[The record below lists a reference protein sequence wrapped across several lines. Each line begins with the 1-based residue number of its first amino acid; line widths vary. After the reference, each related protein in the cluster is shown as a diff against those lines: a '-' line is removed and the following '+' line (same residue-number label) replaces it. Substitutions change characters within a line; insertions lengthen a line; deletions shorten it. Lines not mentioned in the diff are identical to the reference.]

1 MHTFRMVSISECR
14 EVPMKTLIL
23 PFNPATKKGAGKARA
38 VLIGLIVLAAVAAGL
53 WFWLNAGGPT
63 DPDARV
69 EGRVYPLD
77 AGVDGRVAQV
87 LVQENQAVQAGDPL
101 VLLDE
106 GYLNARLAETRL
118 ALEALRAGLSPAAAD
133 PGGRSSATAEEAIR
147 ARMQAAREQ
156 ENAARR
162 DVEQLSVEHARLQ
175 LEARRL
181 DALSGPG
188 TPSLDRVNRAR
199 LAELTAR
206 EALEEALRAR
216 FEGITWVSARLS
228 GTRLYIH
235 IKENEVPLSFPEQ
248 SHTPCDLR
256 ASSDGVI
263 TSVVVRSGLP
273 MVKAGDTVT
282 AGQLLV
288 TGCIPITDDSGSVAE
303 ARYVHA
309 DADVK
314 AVCARSEAEEIPVWH
329 MVKPETGR
337 RRKGLCVV
345 LGNGKNGAHFVWLFP
360 NIWKTDWK
368 TVTSYRKARIFGD
381 FYLPVHVGFI
391 DSAEISP
398 HEEKYTQ
405 EQLLA
410 LADAYKNR
418 LTENLMEKGVHIIEN
433 NVKILVNGSVC
444 RFEAELLTEEAIAV
458 EADPAMDE

>member
-1 MHTFRMVSISECR
+1 MRYTEDVLSHFLEETGIVSGIRKSEVSC
-14 EVPMKTLIL
+14 
-23 PFNPATKKGAGKARA
+23 
-38 VLIGLIVLAAVAAGL
+38 
-53 WFWLNAGGPT
+53 
-63 DPDARV
+63 
-69 EGRVYPLD
+69 
-77 AGVDGRVAQV
+77 
-87 LVQENQAVQAGDPL
+87 
-101 VLLDE
+101 
-106 GYLNARLAETRL
+106 
-118 ALEALRAGLSPAAAD
+118 
-133 PGGRSSATAEEAIR
+133 
-147 ARMQAAREQ
+147 
-156 ENAARR
+156 
-162 DVEQLSVEHARLQ
+162 
-175 LEARRL
+175 
-181 DALSGPG
+181 
-188 TPSLDRVNRAR
+188 
-199 LAELTAR
+199 

>member
-1 MHTFRMVSISECR
+1 MNHLFKLLSGYIRLRLTGRSPERFFNLCGASGLEIWDASFERGSYLFSMKIRDFLACR
-14 EVPMKTLIL
+14 PFVRKAGVRVRIQEKRGL
-23 PFNPATKKGAGKARA
+23 PFFLHRSRARAAWGAGFAA
-38 VLIGLIVLAAVAAGL
+38 FFLCLYAMSFFVWDIGY
-53 WFWLNAGGPT
+53 
-63 DPDARV
+63 
-69 EGRVYPLD
+69 EGNVRYT
-77 AGVDGRVAQV
+77 
-87 LVQENQAVQAGDPL
+87 E
-101 VLLDE
+101 
-106 GYLNARLAETRL
+106 
-118 ALEALRAGLSPAAAD
+118 
-133 PGGRSSATAEEAIR
+133 
-147 ARMQAAREQ
+147 
-156 ENAARR
+156 
-162 DVEQLSVEHARLQ
+162 DV
-175 LEARRL
+175 
-181 DALSGPG
+181 
-188 TPSLDRVNRAR
+188 
-199 LAELTAR
+199 
-206 EALEEALRAR
+206 LRAR

>member
-1 MHTFRMVSISECR
+1 MNHLFKLLSGYIRLRLTGRSPERFFNLCGASGLEIWDASFERGSYLFSMKIRDFLACR
-14 EVPMKTLIL
+14 PFVRKAGVRVRIQEKRGL
-23 PFNPATKKGAGKARA
+23 PFFLHRSRARAAWGAGFAAFFLCLYAMSFFVWDIGYEGNVRYTED
-38 VLIGLIVLAAVAAGL
+38 VLSHFL
-53 WFWLNAGGPT
+53 
-63 DPDARV
+63 
-69 EGRVYPLD
+69 E
-77 AGVDGRVAQV
+77 
-87 LVQENQAVQAGDPL
+87 
-101 VLLDE
+101 
-106 GYLNARLAETRL
+106 ET
-118 ALEALRAGLSPAAAD
+118 G
-133 PGGRSSATAEEAIR
+133 I
-147 ARMQAAREQ
+147 
-156 ENAARR
+156 
-162 DVEQLSVEHARLQ
+162 
-175 LEARRL
+175 
-181 DALSGPG
+181 
-188 TPSLDRVNRAR
+188 NRAR